1 MRSELPTNDASI
13 GGEPAASI
21 AYYKKMY
28 DRVSALGRIGVWECE
43 LPSEQLTWTETVYD
57 LFEIP
62 HGAPLDRDS
71 IIAMYEPESR
81 ARLEQIRG
89 EAIRRGTGF
98 ALDARIRT
106 GRGNARW
113 IRITADIEL
122 EDGRPVRIFGTK
134 QDITGERAIQDE
146 VRSLQTELIHVSRVH
161 AMTAMASTLAH
172 ELNQPLTAISNY
184 LVAARRM
191 AAGHSLSPDFSSC
204 IEGAGSSAQRAGEI
218 IRRLRQMTVN
228 HEPQRELFGIKA
240 AIDEAVALATAGRPD
255 LDIRCEVDPRTQLS
269 GDRIQIQQVLLNLIQ
284 NSYEAAGGNTCR
296 MRVTVTESGGEI
308 EVCVADQG
316 PGISPNLLPNIF
328 DSLVT
333 TKPEGMGIGLSVSR
347 TIVERHGGRITARNN
362 PDAGASICF
371 VLPIDAEEA
380 GSG

>member
-1 MRSELPTNDASI
+1 L
-13 GGEPAASI
+13 I

-62 HGAPLDRDS
+62 HGTPLDRDA
-71 IIAMYEPESR
+71 IVAMYEPESR
-81 ARLEQIRG
+81 ARLEQIRSD
-89 EAIRRGTGF
+89 AIRFGTGF
-98 ALDARIRT
+98 TLDARIRT
-106 GRGNARW
+106 GRGNVRW
-113 IRITADIEL
+113 IRITADIEV
-122 EDGRPVRIFGTK
+122 EDGQSARIFGTK
-134 QDITGERAIQDE
+134 QDITGERSIQDE

-191 AAGHSLSPDFSSC
+191 AAKHPLSPDFSSC

-218 IRRLRQMTVN
+218 IRRLRHMTVN
-228 HEPQRELFGIKA
+228 HEPQRERFGIKA

-255 LDIRCEVDPRTQLS
+255 LAVACAVDPRIQLS
-269 GDRIQIQQVLLNLIQ
+269 GDRVQIQQVLLNLIQ
-284 NSYEAAGGNTCR
+284 NSYEAADGSVCR
-296 MRVTVTESGGEI
+296 VRITVSECEDEI

-316 PGISPNLLPNIF
+316 PGISPDLLHNIF

-362 PDAGASICF
+362 PDGGASICF
-371 VLPIDAEEA
+371 VLPIDAEDA
-380 GSG
+380 G

>member
-1 MRSELPTNDASI
+1 LRSELPASDASV
-13 GGEPAASI
+13 GGEPATSI

-62 HGAPLDRDS
+62 HGTPLERDA
-71 IIAMYEPESR
+71 IVAMYEPESR
-81 ARLEQIRG
+81 ARLEQIRS
-89 EAIRRGTGF
+89 EAIRCGTGF
-98 ALDARIRT
+98 TLDARIRT
-106 GRGNARW
+106 GRGNVRW
-113 IRITADIEL
+113 IRITAEIEM

-191 AAGHSLSPDFSSC
+191 AAEHPLSSDLSSC

-218 IRRLRQMTVN
+218 IRRLRHMTVN
-228 HEPQRELFGIKA
+228 HEPQRERFGIKT

-255 LDIRCEVDPRTQLS
+255 LEVACAVDPSTQLC
-269 GDRIQIQQVLLNLIQ
+269 GDRVQIQQVLLNLLQ
-284 NSYEAAGGNTCR
+284 NSYEAADGSVCR
-296 MRVTVTESGGEI
+296 MRITVSEREDEI

-316 PGISPNLLPNIF
+316 PGISPDLLPDIF

-347 TIVERHGGRITARNN
+347 TIVERHGGRIAARNN

-371 VLPIDAEEA
+371 VLPIDAEDA
-380 GSG
+380 G

>member
-1 MRSELPTNDASI
+1 VLRSELPTKDASI

-62 HGAPLDRDS
+62 HGTPLDRDA
-71 IIAMYEPESR
+71 IVAMYEPESR
-81 ARLEQIRG
+81 ARLEQIRA
-89 EAIRRGTGF
+89 EAIRHGTGF
-98 ALDARIRT
+98 ALDAKIRT
-106 GRGNARW
+106 GRGNLRW
-113 IRITADIEL
+113 IRITADIEM

-134 QDITGERAIQDE
+134 QDITGERTIQDE

-191 AAGHSLSPDFSSC
+191 AAKHPLSPDFSSC

-218 IRRLRQMTVN
+218 IRRLRHMTVN
-228 HEPQRELFGIKA
+228 HEPRRERFSIKA
-240 AIDEAVALATAGRPD
+240 AIDETVALATAGRPD
-255 LDIRCEVDPRTQLS
+255 LEIGCEVDPRTQLS

-284 NSYEAAGGNTCR
+284 NSYEAANGSACR
-296 MRVTVTESGGEI
+296 MRITVWSREEEI
-308 EVCVADQG
+308 ELCVADQG
-316 PGISPNLLPNIF
+316 PGIDPDLLPDIF
-328 DSLVT
+328 ESLVT

-347 TIVERHGGRITARNN
+347 TIIERHSGRISAHNN
-362 PDAGASICF
+362 PDGGASICF
-371 VLPIDAEEA
+371 VLPIEAEEA
-380 GSG
+380 E